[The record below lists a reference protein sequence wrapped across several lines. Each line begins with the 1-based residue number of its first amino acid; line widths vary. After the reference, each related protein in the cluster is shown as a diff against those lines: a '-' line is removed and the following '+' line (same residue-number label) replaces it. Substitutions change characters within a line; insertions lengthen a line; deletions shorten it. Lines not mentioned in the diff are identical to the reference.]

1 MTFDLG
7 GLVSTLGQVLLLVA
21 LLVALIGALA
31 TLPRLL
37 RVRRRALALA
47 ARLETARLELEE
59 ELTLLAE
66 HSAETDELLRPLL
79 RLRRWAGHPLS
90 IALFQSYRRRRRQ
103 PS

>member
-1 MTFDLG
+1 VTIDLG
-7 GLVSTLGQVLLLVA
+7 GLVSMVGQVLVVVALVA
-21 LLVALIGALA
+21 ALIGALA

-37 RVRRRALALA
+37 RVRRRARALS

-59 ELTLLAE
+59 GLVLLAE
-66 HSAETDELLRPLL
+66 RSAETDELLRPLL